1 MPNSSK
7 KFLIF
12 FLPFLILLVLI
23 LPLDTHSVPFISQET
38 EIAMG
43 KGADAQISQQYGIYQ
58 NKELQLYV
66 NRIGQNLVSQLSD
79 KVFPRYYFRIVVV

>member
-1 MPNSSK
+1 MPKTSK
-7 KFLIF
+7 KFLIV
-12 FLPFLILLVLI
+12 FLPLLFLLVLF
-23 LPLDTHSVPFISQET
+23 LPLETHSVPFISQET

-43 KGADAQISQQYGIYQ
+43 KGADKEITRQYGIYQ

-79 KVFPRYYFRIVVV
+79 KVFPRFFFEL